1 MTWRIELLFFD
12 VVDVKIIKPGFE
24 LVTNIVVS
32 SDGGGIFAVFQME
45 LVVWFAAKAVVV
57 GNMGRKKR

>member
-1 MTWRIELLFFD
+1 
-12 VVDVKIIKPGFE
+12 VKIIKPRFE
-24 LVTNIVVS
+24 LVTNTVVS

-45 LVVWFAAKAVVV
+45 FVVWFAAKAVVV